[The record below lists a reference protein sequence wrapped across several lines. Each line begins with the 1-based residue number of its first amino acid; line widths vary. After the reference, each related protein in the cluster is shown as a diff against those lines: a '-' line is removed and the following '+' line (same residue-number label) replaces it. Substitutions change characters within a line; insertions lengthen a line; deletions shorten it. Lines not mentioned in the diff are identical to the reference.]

1 MLYFNSTN
9 GFNYLNTSVLC
20 MKIIQDNLFQ
30 LKNIENY

>member
-1 MLYFNSTN
+1 MLIYL
-9 GFNYLNTSVLC
+9 FNYLNTSVLC